1 MTTLQPLRKITL
13 ILVLIAAFPAAF
25 LIYELN
31 ALNKDEVI
39 IKDIYRN
46 QLDAILF
53 SVNQYSDDLVGSWA
67 NRLSV
72 VLQTSDTL
80 STEILATGLK
90 DVNSIA
96 AVFLADSSGKSATH
110 LFHEEDEHI
119 PFESMIKGII
129 RSEPERIN
137 KLLSYY
143 DAGFRKLES
152 MDTLLEKNFVPI
164 FFVLDEND
172 KDYKLAAM
180 ILDIPA
186 FVQNSLGPKMQ
197 SIAEEKFVINV
208 VKRQNSEAVYTTLA
222 EHPSSRRQI
231 NNEFTRNLWILPHYL
246 LGISMREATLDDV
259 ARERT
264 RNDIILLA
272 FLMIILVMAIILL
285 YRNVRSEI
293 KLSQAKTE
301 FVSNV
306 SHEIRTPLSLISMYA
321 ETLEMNRVSEEKK
334 RDYYTIISKEA
345 ARLTG
350 IVNRVLNFSKA
361 EANKKEYTMAL
372 IDLNELCAEVV
383 DSYRPIMN
391 DNGFQFVFVPHDDL
405 ELINGD
411 WSAIEEAIINLLD
424 NAMKYSRER
433 KEIVLRTGIEKN
445 LCYVDVQDHGIG
457 IPRAYQKDIFE
468 QFYRAPMGNVHNTK
482 GSGLGLALVR
492 KTMEAHKGL
501 VKVESALDKGSTF
514 RLYFPFL
521 TSKAV

>member
-13 ILVLIAAFPAAF
+13 ILILIAAFPAAF

-31 ALNKDEVI
+31 ALNKDEEI

-67 NRLSV
+67 NRLSA
-72 VLQTSDTL
+72 VLQVSDTL
-80 STEILATGLK
+80 STDQISMGLK

-96 AVFLADSSGKSATH
+96 AVYLSDNDNNSDLH
-110 LFHEEDEHI
+110 VFHDEDGNV
-119 PFESMIKGII
+119 PFESIIKGIVV
-129 RSEPERIN
+129 SQPERIK
-137 KLLSYY
+137 KLISYY
-143 DAGFRKLES
+143 EAGFRKLES
-152 MDTLLEKNFVPI
+152 MDTLVEKSFVPI
-164 FFVLDEND
+164 FFVLDDNN
-172 KDYKLAAM
+172 KDYKVAVM
-180 ILDIPA
+180 ILDVPA

-208 VKRQNSEAVYTTLA
+208 FKRQSAEGIYTTLA
-222 EHPSSRRQI
+222 DHPSSRPEV
-231 NNEFTRNLWILPHYL
+231 NNELARNLWILPDYL
-246 LGISMREATLDDV
+246 LGISMRDATLDDV
-259 ARERT
+259 ARQRT
-264 RNDIILLA
+264 RNDLILLA
-272 FLMIILVMAIILL
+272 FLMIILAMAIVLL

-345 ARLTG
+345 ARLTA

-361 EANKKEYTMAL
+361 DANKKEYTMAL
-372 IDLNELCAEVV
+372 LDLNELCAEVV
-383 DSYRPIMN
+383 DSYRPVMK
-391 DNGFQFVFVPHDDL
+391 DNGFKFTFAAYDDL

-411 WSAIEEAIINLLD
+411 WNAIEEAIINLLD
-424 NAMKYSRER
+424 NAIKYSHERRE
-433 KEIVLRTGIEKN
+433 IFLRTGIEKN
-445 LCYVDVQDHGIG
+445 MCYIEVQDHGIG
-457 IPRAYQKDIFE
+457 IPKAYQKDIFE
-468 QFYRAPMGNVHNTK
+468 QFYRAPMGDVHNTK
-482 GSGLGLALVR
+482 GSGLGLALVK
-492 KTMEAHKGL
+492 KTMEAHKGT

-521 TSKAV
+521 TTKAI